1 MPQLIFLATATSAI
15 GLPLIALIMLM
26 VSKLSVGAAARRAE
40 RRFLALLV
48 MMSVITAHTVTTSEP
63 TWLIHTVTL
72 AVMIVGSLWIPGQHP
87 PRTSSSPEPPTLAG
101 S

>member
-1 MPQLIFLATATSAI
+1 MTQLTFVATATSAI

-26 VSKLSVGAAARRAE
+26 VSKLSVGDAARRAE

-48 MMSVITAHTVTTSEP
+48 IMSVVTARTVTTIEP

-72 AVMIVGSLWIPGQHP
+72 AVMIIGSLWIPGQNP
-87 PRTSSSPEPPTLAG
+87 PQPSTNKQTSLAG